1 MSVHPAWIHPDWPA
15 PASVGAIITTRAGGV
30 SPAPYGAAPGI
41 GGGLNLG
48 LGSGDD
54 IENVRANRDRLRAAL
69 PAEPRWLRQVHGATV
84 VDAAEAGDLVPA
96 DASFTDAVD
105 VVAAVMIADCM
116 PVLISDTAGR
126 CVGVAHAGWRGLAAG
141 VIQATVR
148 TMRKRPQTGDELIA
162 YLGPAIGPRHFEVG
176 PEVLDAMR
184 STLPEAE
191 TAFEALGGGRYFADL
206 FALGRQALAEAGISR
221 VHGGLDCTYSE
232 PSRFFSYRRDAVTGR
247 HAALIWRRRGS

>member
-1 MSVHPAWIHPDWPA
+1 M
-15 PASVGAIITTRAGGV
+15 GAIITTRAGGV

-54 IENVRANRDRLRAAL
+54 IENVRANRARLRAAL
-69 PAEPRWLRQVHGATV
+69 PGEPRWLRQVHGATV
-84 VDAAEAGDLVPA
+84 VDAAETGDLVPA
-96 DASFTDAVD
+96 DGSFTDAVD

-116 PVLISDTAGR
+116 PVLISDAAGR

-141 VIQATVR
+141 VIQATVSA
-148 TMRKRPQTGDELIA
+148 MRKRLPDGDELIA

-176 PEVLDAMR
+176 PEVLAAMR
-184 STLPEAE
+184 SSLSGAE
-191 TAFEALGGGRYFADL
+191 SAFEEIGGGKFFADL

-247 HAALIWRRRGS
+247 HAALIWRRRDS